1 MTEKPDPLL
10 ELIVDAMLQRKVIA
24 PILLDVHDLTSV
36 ADYFIICSGSSSRQV
51 SAIAQTI
58 KKELKQH
65 KYKPISI
72 DGLKEGQ
79 WVLMDFGHVVIH
91 IFYDPVRNFYDL
103 ESLWADAARLKTPGL
118 EKFEAAAMQVQEKN
132 DDA

>member
-1 MTEKPDPLL
+1 MTAKPDPLL
-10 ELIVDAMLQRKVIA
+10 DLIVNAMLQRKVIA
-24 PILLDVHDLTSV
+24 PVLLDVQELTSV

-58 KKELKQH
+58 KKELKKH
-65 KYKPISI
+65 KFKPISI

-103 ESLWADAARLKTPGL
+103 ESLWTDAVRLKTPGL
-118 EKFEAAAMQVQEKN
+118 QKYEAALQAQEN
-132 DDA
+132 NHDA

>member
-1 MTEKPDPLL
+1 MTAKLDPMLD
-10 ELIVDAMLQRKVIA
+10 LIVNAMLQRKVIA
-24 PILLDVHDLTSV
+24 PVLLDVQELTSV

-58 KKELKQH
+58 KKELKTH
-65 KYKPISI
+65 KFKPISI

-103 ESLWADAARLKTPGL
+103 ESLWTDAVRLKTPGL
-118 EKFEAAAMQVQEKN
+118 QKYEAALQAQEN
-132 DDA
+132 NHDA

>member
-1 MTEKPDPLL
+1 MTAKVDPLL
-10 ELIVDAMLQRKVIA
+10 DLIVNAMLQRKVIA

-51 SAIAQTI
+51 AAIAQTI
-58 KKELKQH
+58 KKELKNH
-65 KYKPISI
+65 KFKPISI

-103 ESLWADAARLKTPGL
+103 ESLWTDAVRLKTPGL
-118 EKFEAAAMQVQEKN
+118 KKFEAAMQDQEI
-132 DDA
+132 DHDA

>member
-10 ELIVDAMLQRKVIA
+10 ELIIEAMLQRKVIA
-24 PILLDVHDLTSV
+24 PILLDVQDLTSV

-58 KKELKQH
+58 KKELKKH
-65 KYKPISI
+65 KIKPISI

-91 IFYDPVRNFYDL
+91 IFYDPVRNFYDRRVCGPTL
-103 ESLWADAARLKTPGL
+103 PA
-118 EKFEAAAMQVQEKN
+118 
-132 DDA
+132 

>member
-1 MTEKPDPLL
+1 MTDKPDPLL
-10 ELIVDAMLQRKVIA
+10 DLIVDAMLQRKVIA
-24 PILLDVHDLTSV
+24 PILLDVQDLTSV
-36 ADYFIICSGSSSRQV
+36 ADFFIICSGSSSRQV

-103 ESLWADAARLKTPGL
+103 ESLWADAVRLKTPGL
-118 EKFEAAAMQVQEKN
+118 EKYEATNQAQEEN
-132 DDA
+132 DDV

>member
-1 MTEKPDPLL
+1 MTEKLDPLL
-10 ELIVDAMLQRKVIA
+10 DLIVNAMLQRKVIA
-24 PILLDVHDLTSV
+24 PVLLDVQELTSV

-58 KKELKQH
+58 KKELKTH
-65 KYKPISI
+65 KFKPISI

-103 ESLWADAARLKTPGL
+103 ESLWTDAARLKTPGL
-118 EKFEAAAMQVQEKN
+118 MKYEAALQAQEN
-132 DDA
+132 NHDA